1 MKVLRMW
8 ILLGACL
15 AILAG
20 PAAGQTIKLGSLA
33 PEGSPWDNTLKKIA
47 AEWGRLSGGMIQV
60 RIYPGGIAGNEQD
73 AIRKMRIR
81 QLDAA
86 ALTGI
91 GISLII
97 PNFLAVQ
104 LPMFIQTDQEL
115 DYVLQKM
122 KPVFEQELEEK
133 GFKLVLWTMAGWAH
147 LFGRQPVVYPDDLR
161 KQKLHV
167 QPENSEEIQA
177 WKSMG
182 FQVVPLPITDVLSGL
197 QSGLTDAYAM
207 TPLTAASLQWFALTP
222 NMSSMNWGPMLGGIV
237 VSQTTWR
244 RIPDDLKPRLLEV
257 ASAQEQ
263 ALRRDTDRLEQ
274 EALAVMKQYGLK
286 IQPVPPDAVRQ
297 WQAIVDRG
305 FDFLIGKTIDRQVYQ
320 QIEQHLEEFRGR

>member
-1 MKVLRMW
+1 
-8 ILLGACL
+8 
-15 AILAG
+15 
-20 PAAGQTIKLGSLA
+20 
-33 PEGSPWDNTLKKIA
+33 
-47 AEWGRLSGGMIQV
+47 
-60 RIYPGGIAGNEQD
+60 
-73 AIRKMRIR
+73 
-81 QLDAA
+81 
-86 ALTGI
+86 
-91 GISLII
+91 
-97 PNFLAVQ
+97 
-104 LPMFIQTDQEL
+104 
-115 DYVLQKM
+115 
-122 KPVFEQELEEK
+122 
-133 GFKLVLWTMAGWAH
+133 MAGWAH